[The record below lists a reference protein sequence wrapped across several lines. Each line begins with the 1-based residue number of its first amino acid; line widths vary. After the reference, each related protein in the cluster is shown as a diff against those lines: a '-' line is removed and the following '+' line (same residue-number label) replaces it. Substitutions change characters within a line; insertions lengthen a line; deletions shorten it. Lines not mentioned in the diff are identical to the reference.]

1 MQGAAMIGV
10 LVFDDF
16 QLLDATGPVAAF
28 EIAYRV
34 LRRPVEI
41 RMLAAKAG
49 AVRSTSGVEVNAR
62 SFRGAKPDLLLVAGG
77 EGVRAAAT
85 CKATLAFVRGVANR
99 QRRVASV
106 CSGTYMLA
114 EAGLLDGKR
123 ATTHW
128 RQTRDFLQRYPK
140 VRLEADRI
148 YVQDGNIWSSA
159 GITAG
164 IDLALAMIADEFG
177 EDIAHRTARQLVV
190 YHRRSGGQSQFS
202 ALLELKSPSGRFKP
216 LLTWARENLE
226 SDLTV
231 ERLAEQAN
239 MSPRHFSR
247 SFTAE
252 TGISPSKAVE
262 RLRIEVARTRVQA
275 GHEPIE
281 TIAQASGFGDT
292 ERMRRAFMRTFG
304 HPPQSLRR
312 AARVG

>member
-1 MQGAAMIGV
+1 MIGI

-16 QLLDATGPVAAF
+16 QLLDATGPAAAF
-28 EIAYRV
+28 EIAYR
-34 LRRPVEI
+34 LQRKRAPI
-41 RMLAAKAG
+41 AMLALKAG
-49 AVRSTSGVEVNAR
+49 AVRSSSGVELNAR
-62 SFRGAKPDLLLVAGG
+62 SFRRAQPETLIIAGG
-77 EGVRAAAT
+77 EGVRAAAA
-85 CKATLAFVRGVANR
+85 CKATLAFVRSVAR
-99 QRRVASV
+99 RGSRVASV
-106 CSGTYMLA
+106 CSGTYVLA

-128 RQTRDFLQRYPK
+128 RQTRDFIARYPK

-177 EDIAHRTARQLVV
+177 EEIAQATARQLVV

-216 LLTWARENLE
+216 LLAWAREHLDT
-226 SDLTV
+226 DLTV
-231 ERLAEQAN
+231 ERLADQAN

-262 RLRIEVARTRVQA
+262 RLRIEVARTRVQS
-275 GHEPIE
+275 GSEPIE
-281 TIAQASGFGDT
+281 QIAKGAGFGDT

>member
-1 MQGAAMIGV
+1 MIGV

-16 QLLDATGPVAAF
+16 QLLDATGPIAAF
-28 EIAYRV
+28 EIAWR
-34 LRRPVEI
+34 LQGTRADI
-41 RMLAAKAG
+41 ALLALKAG
-49 AVRSTSGVEVNAR
+49 AVRSSSGVELNAR
-62 SFRGAKPDLLLVAGG
+62 SFRRALPDTLIVAGG
-77 EGVRAAAT
+77 EGVRTAAA
-85 CKATLAFVRGVANR
+85 CEATLAFVRAVASR
-99 QRRVASV
+99 GHRVASV
-106 CSGTYMLA
+106 CSGTYVLA

-128 RQTRDFLQRYPK
+128 RQTRHFLARYPK

-177 EDIAHRTARQLVV
+177 EEIAQATARQLVV

-216 LLTWARENLE
+216 LLAWAREHLD

-231 ERLAEQAN
+231 EGLAAKAN

-262 RLRIEVARTRVQA
+262 RLRVEVARTRVQA
-275 GHEPIE
+275 GSEPIE
-281 TIAQASGFGDT
+281 TIAHSSGFGDA